1 MEVISENNN
10 KKEDI
15 SSINDQNSENIPELK
30 LDEYP
35 FQLITKEQE
44 KKDDQSFNT
53 SDKSEN
59 FIPKNKNEKSTEENT
74 NISKKNSI
82 ILNTERN
89 ERKYSSKIE
98 EIKEEKQNDKNKK
111 KKKINLN
118 FLPPEVYMGE
128 NMVRNV
134 YNINPMEVK
143 LKRLEKEIENQYNYD
158 YNKVMQ
164 EMKEKFENKK
174 KKAEIEKLIKEGD
187 KKMKEKLKIMEEYR
201 ENKMKEMIK
210 KVQKKQKMFKNQKK
224 NNSQNNKSV
233 LNYSKN
239 YIQTT
244 VGNNDNDDNDI
255 STGKKRLPPILNSW
269 DKYKEIKS
277 KKEMNEKNFIL
288 DTEENLKIVET
299 EHNENY
305 MNVYNSINQKL
316 QERKKLYEKRNDLH
330 SQYRRM
336 KEQEK
341 KENYLQKDIKHRYN
355 VQLTILK
362 YSDEKNGK
370 LMDKIK
376 KNMQNFNEKK
386 EILKEKE
393 KKKVKEYLKKIN
405 KYKNNSKNST
415 PNKENKRKYFL
426 EMQKININKTNKD
439 KEKRYNE
446 ILNKQEDILSI
457 AYDIEKDDNDRKKE
471 MLRNNK
477 MMQDNNKKIYKS
489 FNHFLEK
496 IEKNNINSKN
506 DNMKL
511 KIYNK
516 KVKEELEEKIRK
528 EEEEL
533 KRLGL

>member
-1 MEVISENNN
+1 
-10 KKEDI
+10 
-15 SSINDQNSENIPELK
+15 
-30 LDEYP
+30 
-35 FQLITKEQE
+35 
-44 KKDDQSFNT
+44 
-53 SDKSEN
+53 
-59 FIPKNKNEKSTEENT
+59 
-74 NISKKNSI
+74 
-82 ILNTERN
+82 
-89 ERKYSSKIE
+89 
-98 EIKEEKQNDKNKK
+98 
-111 KKKINLN
+111 
-118 FLPPEVYMGE
+118 
-128 NMVRNV
+128 
-134 YNINPMEVK
+134 
-143 LKRLEKEIENQYNYD
+143 
-158 YNKVMQ
+158 
-164 EMKEKFENKK
+164 
-174 KKAEIEKLIKEGD
+174 
-187 KKMKEKLKIMEEYR
+187 
-201 ENKMKEMIK
+201 
-210 KVQKKQKMFKNQKK
+210 
-224 NNSQNNKSV
+224 
-233 LNYSKN
+233 
-239 YIQTT
+239 
-244 VGNNDNDDNDI
+244 
-255 STGKKRLPPILNSW
+255 
-269 DKYKEIKS
+269 
-277 KKEMNEKNFIL
+277 MNEKNFIL

-305 MNVYNSINQKL
+305 MNIYNSINQKL

-376 KNMQNFNEKK
+376 KNMQNFNEK
-386 EILKEKE
+386 
-393 KKKVKEYLKKIN
+393 
-405 KYKNNSKNST
+405 
-415 PNKENKRKYFL
+415 
-426 EMQKININKTNKD
+426 
-439 KEKRYNE
+439 KRYNE